1 MSAPAISFLKIS
13 APAAVAGSSVR
24 LFLLVLRYRNDPL
37 FSGCGMSP
45 GNGGCARI
53 SSPAPGGSILM
64 TSAPM
69 SANILPHIG
78 PETICANSIT
88 IRSSRA
94 LPVTRAPPEQGR
106 RDYNPKFAAARN
118 PTYRSVCVLPYDGSI
133 LRIAFWPAST
143 FHSEVLV
150 MAEFDLVLKNGM
162 VVDGTRAPRFRSDI
176 GIKNGRI
183 AKIGRISS
191 HEGAKVVDAD
201 GQIVAP
207 GFIDLH
213 THYDAQIFWDPYLT
227 ISGYHGVTSVVLGNC
242 GFGFARCRP
251 RCRSTGRP
259 IRNSWTSS
267 TASRRA
273 SICCPT
279 FR

>member
-1 MSAPAISFLKIS
+1 
-13 APAAVAGSSVR
+13 
-24 LFLLVLRYRNDPL
+24 
-37 FSGCGMSP
+37 MSP

-88 IRSSRA
+88 IRSSKA

-150 MAEFDLVLKNGM
+150 MAEFDLIVKNGM

-183 AKIGRISS
+183 AKIGRISA
-191 HEGAKVVDAD
+191 HQGAKVVDAG

-242 GFGFARCRP
+242 GFGFAPVRP
-251 RCRSTGRP
+251 KEAERSMLTMVRTEAIP
-259 IRNSWTSS
+259 L
-267 TASRRA
+267 RA
-273 SICCPT
+273 MQAAMPFDWESYPQFLDKLDTMPKGINLLPYVPMNPLLGY
-279 FR
+279 